1 MKKQQQLISVLAL
14 SSLALVGCNQTQSLV
29 IKKTPRPIEVVEL
42 SAQQTHSIKQFS
54 GTLQASD
61 MAELSFRVP
70 GTIHDVLVQEGQ
82 SISKGDVIARLDP
95 HDYKIS
101 VLEIE
106 ARLSEAKAAHQLAKS
121 EYLRVKQATED
132 DAIAKVNLDRAL
144 SGYKRSAA
152 MVKVVQQNLIRAN
165 DALGYTELKAPFD
178 GVISNQKFEQF
189 EQAIPG
195 ISIFTLH
202 QPNQLEAVIDVPEN
216 LAHLFQENQRANIS
230 WYQEKQIYSASLKEV
245 GTQPHPIKQTYR
257 VTFQLDGFDVSEKP
271 AYLLPGKA
279 VKVSV
284 PFAYANNAYCLPY
297 SALIGQKGEQKVL
310 LANDH
315 EIESRHVELASLD
328 ANQAC
333 INTGLMVGDK
343 VVVTGADYLKD
354 GDPVGPLRF
363 VTQ

>member
-1 MKKQQQLISVLAL
+1 MKKQQLISVLAL
-14 SSLALVGCNQTQSLV
+14 SSVALVGCNQTQSLV
-29 IKKTPRPIEVVEL
+29 VEKTPRPIEVVEL
-42 SAQQTHSIKQFS
+42 STQQTHSIKQFS
-54 GTLQASD
+54 GTLQASET
-61 MAELSFRVP
+61 AELSFRVP
-70 GTIHDVLVQEGQ
+70 GTIHQILVQEGQ
-82 SISKGDVIARLDP
+82 RISKGDVIARLDP
-95 HDYKIS
+95 HDYTIS

-121 EYLRVKQATED
+121 EYLRVKQATQD

-152 MVKVVQQNLIRAN
+152 MVKVVKQNLIRAN
-165 DALGYTELKAPFD
+165 DALGYTELQAPFD

-195 ISIFTLH
+195 ISVFTLH

-216 LAHLFQENQRANIS
+216 LAHLFQENQSANIS

-354 GDPVGPLRF
+354 GDPVGQLRF